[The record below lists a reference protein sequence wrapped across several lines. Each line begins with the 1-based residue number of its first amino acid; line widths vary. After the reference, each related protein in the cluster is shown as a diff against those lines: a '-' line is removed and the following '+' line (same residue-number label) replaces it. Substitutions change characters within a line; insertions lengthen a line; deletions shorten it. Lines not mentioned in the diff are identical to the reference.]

1 MFLSLSLII
10 VWIKESEI
18 MSQANDIMK
27 ATFVPEMVVCT
38 PYSFLFNGNG
48 WSIQLRFTSLPA
60 GAADF

>member
-1 MFLSLSLII
+1 
-10 VWIKESEI
+10 

-38 PYSFLFNGNG
+38 PYSFLFNGKG